1 MTMIVG
7 LNKEQTSM
15 LKDFVIKALITE
27 KIC

>member
-15 LKDFVIKALITE
+15 LKGFVIKTLIAE

>member
-15 LKDFVIKALITE
+15 LKGFGIKPLIAE